1 MIRSCRNAA
10 CCAILL
16 FMLSFAGCGYF
27 RVPGLTLILVNQ
39 SSAMLHNIEVDYP
52 GGSFGVS
59 SLPPNGR
66 WTRWIK
72 VNSAGELKTIF
83 NDSAGEHRETL
94 LTLARYDTGE
104 VEVHFLDS
112 AKAVAVDHRKRR

>member
-1 MIRSCRNAA
+1 MIKPYRTVA
-10 CCAILL
+10 CCAIFL
-16 FMLSFAGCGYF
+16 FTFSFAGCGYF
-27 RVPGLTLILVNQ
+27 HVPGLTLILINKGP
-39 SSAMLHNIEVDYP
+39 SMLRNIEIDYP

-83 NDSAGEHRETL
+83 NDSAGEHRESL

-104 VEVHFLDS
+104 VEVQFLDS
-112 AKAVAVDHRKRR
+112 AKVTAVDRRKHR